1 MSDPYSVSTS
11 QSYFQRLGSSFGG
24 IVGGFVLIVICCGL
38 LWWNEGRAVEAADGL
53 SAASTAAIAL
63 TDTNPDAA
71 NNGAL
76 IHLTGEAKSTAPIAD
91 GDLGISFAD
100 ALVLTRK
107 AEMYQWKENSST
119 KTEERIGGGETTTTT
134 YSYEKVWSPSE
145 IDSSKFNAAASAAE
159 GRKVG
164 GPLANP
170 AMTIKSHS
178 FTASDAVLGGFKLK
192 PALLGQISSDT
203 PAKPVAE
210 PSGWT
215 NTPQGYYAGE
225 GMPEEPKIGDTRVTY
240 TYVASPQTVSVLGR
254 QQGAGIEPW
263 RAPNDYQVYALA
275 LGDKTAKMMI
285 SDQQSSENTMTWAI
299 RIGGI
304 IGLCMAFGLILAPLR
319 AIANVVPFIARIVGG
334 GVSVI
339 AFALGVPLGLIVI
352 ALAWMA
358 HRPLIGGGL
367 LIAAV
372 ALIYYFG
379 WMRKRGSAAPAP
391 AAPV

>member
-1 MSDPYSVSTS
+1 MSDPYSVTTNR
-11 QSYFQRLGSSFGG
+11 SYFQRLGSSFGG
-24 IVGGFVLIVICCGL
+24 IVGGFVLIVVCCGL

-63 TDTNPDAA
+63 TDANPDAA
-71 NNGAL
+71 NNGQL
-76 IHLTGEAKSTAPIAD
+76 IHITAEAKATAPIAD
-91 GDLGISFAD
+91 ADLGISFAD
-100 ALVLTRK
+100 ALVLSRK
-107 AEMYQWKENSST
+107 AEMYQWKENSTT
-119 KTEERIGGGETTTTT
+119 KTEERIGGGETTVTT
-134 YSYEKVWSPSE
+134 YSYERVWSSTM

-164 GPLANP
+164 APLVNP
-170 AMTIKSHS
+170 QMTVTSKS
-178 FTASDAVLGGFKLK
+178 FTATDAVLGGFKLK
-192 PALLGQISSDT
+192 PALLGQISGDA
-203 PAKPVAE
+203 PAKPVTE

-240 TYVASPQTVSVLGR
+240 TYVASPTTVSALGR
-254 QQGAGIEPW
+254 QQGNSIEPW
-263 RAPNDYQVYALA
+263 RAPNDYEVYALA
-275 LGDKTAKMMI
+275 IGDKTAKMMI
-285 SDQQSSENTMTWAI
+285 ADQQSTENMITWAV

-334 GVSVI
+334 GISVI
-339 AFALGVPLGLIVI
+339 AFGLGVPLGLIVI
-352 ALAWMA
+352 ALAWLA

-367 LIAAV
+367 LIAAA

-379 WMRKRGSAAPAP
+379 WVRRRSAAPAP
-391 AAPV
+391 GAPA